1 MHRPQRAAFSP
12 CGQVRQEAHSSDRK
26 PWIQSVVIRNIS
38 QWGDPTLLQP
48 RLDHTLD
55 HAADGPG
62 TPSHDIVYDFEN
74 VFDWRS
80 GPRRGLIPAPIPIQS
95 PP

>member
-1 MHRPQRAAFSP
+1 M
-12 CGQVRQEAHSSDRK
+12 
-26 PWIQSVVIRNIS
+26 
-38 QWGDPTLLQP
+38 GDPTLLQP

-80 GPRRGLIPAPIPIQS
+80 GPRRGLITAPIPIQPS
-95 PP
+95 P